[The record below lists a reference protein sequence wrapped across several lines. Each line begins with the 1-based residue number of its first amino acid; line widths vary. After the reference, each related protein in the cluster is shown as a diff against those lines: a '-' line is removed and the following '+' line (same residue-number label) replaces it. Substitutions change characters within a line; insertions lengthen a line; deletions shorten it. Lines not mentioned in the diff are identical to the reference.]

1 MHTHSHRA
9 PYSKIHFIKI
19 SHSEF
24 PGLAQT
30 SWYHSAAG
38 YPLSFL
44 KIFLRLPYLHP
55 RWLELVSRLPC
66 PFSAWA
72 ALTRRE
78 LGAGCSSS
86 PCGDRLGAFL
96 WERERYIIYVLS
108 KILEN
113 ICYPRRQ
120 IFGSKLLWLGYFSLT
135 EAVQNAKLADVLE
148 NMNSRIREFQKET
161 LDPGASSSGIPG
173 PALPPPPPHPFLFW
187 PEELQSSSRQS
198 GFCGLGVQ
206 DQAHLSWCG
215 GPRRAAAA
223 HRLQAAPTWR
233 PRTGA
238 LSAYL
243 SRRLRTPSKE
253 DGPHE
258 KALALLNHPPV
269 LLFIL
274 SSLQRD
280 EPHLP
285 RSWAESLLL
294 FLLGIFPRH
303 CRPLAAP
310 GYTGPPPSAPRDR
323 H

>member
-1 MHTHSHRA
+1 MLINCWISPTNNSSKKLWFQDSLHTFQINCLNSTFLSCWESMCMHTHSHRA

-96 WERERYIIYVLS
+96 WEREWYIIYVLS

-120 IFGSKLLWLGYFSLT
+120 IFIWL
-135 EAVQNAKLADVLE
+135 
-148 NMNSRIREFQKET
+148 
-161 LDPGASSSGIPG
+161 
-173 PALPPPPPHPFLFW
+173 
-187 PEELQSSSRQS
+187 
-198 GFCGLGVQ
+198 
-206 DQAHLSWCG
+206 
-215 GPRRAAAA
+215 
-223 HRLQAAPTWR
+223 
-233 PRTGA
+233 
-238 LSAYL
+238 
-243 SRRLRTPSKE
+243 
-253 DGPHE
+253 
-258 KALALLNHPPV
+258 
-269 LLFIL
+269 
-274 SSLQRD
+274 
-280 EPHLP
+280 
-285 RSWAESLLL
+285 
-294 FLLGIFPRH
+294 
-303 CRPLAAP
+303 
-310 GYTGPPPSAPRDR
+310 
-323 H
+323 